1 MGHRHEAHEVLVR
14 DIACSKSVG
23 VCAREYV
30 CVCVCV
36 ASVQQI
42 YMEIRQICSIPFLSF
57 LSRFLSLSRP
67 HIDPQYTP
75 LIHPVV
81 ANIPRVHSY
90 GMNNFALW

>member
-23 VCAREYV
+23 VYAREY
-30 CVCVCV
+30 VCVCV

-57 LSRFLSLSRP
+57 LSRFFSLSLAHTSIR
-67 HIDPQYTP
+67 
-75 LIHPVV
+75 
-81 ANIPRVHSY
+81 NIPLL
-90 GMNNFALW
+90 FTP

>member
-57 LSRFLSLSRP
+57 LSRFFSLSLAHTSIR
-67 HIDPQYTP
+67 
-75 LIHPVV
+75 
-81 ANIPRVHSY
+81 NIPLL
-90 GMNNFALW
+90 FTP